1 MDLRLADGTLLTDV
15 PDGMPLEELNTML
28 YKKGMAPAMRLDTG
42 DREWSKAATED
53 PGFIEDIATGFGSGA
68 VGVLES
74 GALGLASLLPEEQET
89 PVRDTI
95 QGIAEIFTPEGG
107 DPDSNL
113 YKVAGAVGSS
123 FGFIGASVLGGL
135 VGSAPGALATT
146 TALAAGAGMGEAS
159 ERARMEGA
167 TQQERES
174 AALGGILP
182 GLTDVIPAGRAVKY
196 LPEQLQMK
204 FISDFFGKVGK
215 KAGEGML
222 GNIYSAGKQG
232 GIEAAQEVTQQTLQN
247 LIAKG
252 IYKPD
257 QEIMDGLGESAALGG
272 AGGALTD
279 LILNAATSFMRNR
292 GGSTPSAN
300 DNAPDADTPNL
311 EPTETADM
319 FAGDQQP
326 EQPQEGVTD
335 LEEEGVTDL
344 EEVVGDNYY
353 ETKFGIAGVKPTN
366 VGESVFT
373 KSHLAKLAVLRSNAV
388 KENIPTIDIDNE
400 ILRIHKVLKGGG
412 DPLGTQQPETTK
424 NSLTEEML
432 KRSGITDPGE
442 IKILLDR
449 FGGMDINDPVA
460 IAEVEKYARNT
471 TIGGSVA
478 LEKTQPPREDVVD
491 IKVDKDEDGKELT
504 RDETIKQRTGVD
516 RDLFT
521 KLGLSETT
529 EDDKVAE
536 QILKEYQKQY
546 YDEVDA
552 AYLKKL
558 GLKDSKENSLIGQ
571 PKRSDVVKK
580 AIASEINKLGT
591 GKPGTVNQ
599 LTKELNRLEL
609 DKGRIPDLF
618 NITSEALKTAN
629 VGQETKNKVLR
640 GLYDALPAA
649 DSTPLTPMQKGQKDM
664 FSRFPDV
671 EPVELDAAMF
681 DGTGIGA
688 DVVTKLVEKHKGK
701 NLVYSKNLEELLQD
715 SRVPVAAADQLLF
728 NIRSRKL
735 EKPAQTSTRKAA
747 AKAAAKTKPPV
758 EKAAEKKAGGKKA
771 GDKTK
776 SPEKKA
782 GGEKVVEKPEKKAG
796 GEKVVEKPVK
806 KADEE
811 KVVEK
816 PAEQEPKTIAEL
828 YEEPTTSEFEYETP
842 YYKALEGTAAVKKLE
857 KGFFENIIEPV
868 LLKIDPTGEL
878 YDAYKKAKGS
888 GAVKNYKLLRF
899 LVLNKKVVLSKI
911 KEDKDGGYTF
921 KNRLEGFLNFLD
933 PYYMESPN
941 TFIGEEVIAELTAV
955 LKLTDTE
962 IKGKK
967 KEEQKNIKALKTYM
981 LSYPTPEHAIRAII
995 EDSTPSF
1002 YTDKNGVVIKG
1013 GFVGI
1018 EDSTERFKGDDAL
1031 GRLISSVVDIN
1042 LGTAVATDAVKLLDS
1057 ITPIAGYLETVRES
1071 VNKGINERAT
1081 HPISNGYTE
1090 IQEGYYSTLL
1100 SPVIGSRGVENSVI
1114 VKLEELIAE
1123 GTEKFVSESVDSEE
1137 AIKFLKQI
1145 QKVLTKSRIQKTVTE
1160 NSYQVDIIDNNI
1172 NLINNEL
1179 TRVTKQSK
1187 QARRAAAA
1195 TTKEDK
1201 VASTVQRLVG
1211 DKLELL
1217 GIGGIEGKYTEEEE
1231 RGILET
1237 ISDNIVERI
1246 KKNVNASPIDRPLI
1260 GNKLTEGIIKAY
1272 GLSKSFVTT
1281 FNKLI
1286 PDGLST
1292 DPQIKILSEEFVRLL
1307 NKYVSNPNRVENN
1320 ITAGEEFLTKILEDI
1335 VFQKTHADITD
1346 ALLPKRSHTPLSLR
1360 KYGVTRVLSDPVQA
1374 VLHQNDLKGAMQIIG
1389 KEFRSG
1395 HKRLAK
1401 ALAKVTGTTKIV
1413 IKSNLVNANGKN
1425 VPGYFSPKENTIYL
1439 DQALGMNYHTLMHE
1453 GMHMATAHALD
1464 PKSEFYNPTFKKRVE
1479 TIYNEVKDTDAVM
1492 DNSNI
1497 PDNEFTLDEFLAEYM
1512 ANHKFQQDMAKATS
1526 PKANLLK
1533 RMLNTIVNYLRG
1545 LVGVAPIG
1553 LSTAKMDAFTKIVFE
1568 NLSPSPE
1575 TSGTGIMYMEDIEG
1589 LADVYNPRETT
1600 AVGNIDI
1607 DVKLA
1612 SFKEFLKYRFQRI
1625 ASFFIPTVNLA
1636 EILNNVLLDENGAKT
1651 NIGTRIHDL
1660 IGDADGAYYK
1670 LAENLDA
1677 YSKDFREYRQTAEN
1691 GKEELDIFDRLV
1703 VGNSLAR
1710 VRSEYS
1716 KTKAIEE
1723 YGEGTERFAAWE
1735 EGHALYLQ
1743 LSEVG
1748 KDHIKLLPQ
1757 QYSRLWKEFVG
1768 TVKGNLKEVFGV
1780 ELAQNNSDYKAFLAL
1795 IDTMTIDPYVPLYR
1809 KGDHWLQ
1816 YWIGGEYYISAFESI
1831 EERNQFIEDNKNKF
1845 NKGMGL
1851 TNKKNKNEAHP
1862 EPKGSAVKAQKD
1874 LDSDGY
1880 SKLGRPDMNNFDSM
1894 PPLRF
1899 LNETIKSLDRKK
1911 GGVSGTSQEIASQL
1925 DAIEQL
1931 KNTIIGLTL
1940 DTMPASSAAKAF
1952 KHRKGTM
1959 GYETDQ
1965 DFVFNHKAY
1974 ELAHS
1979 IISQQK
1985 KMALKTLNNEFDEL
1999 VKLNTDREGGLDDLQ
2014 SDNLRKII
2022 ALHMDKW
2029 INPDISTLQ
2038 RISRSVNGVA
2048 FLYTLGF
2055 NASSVIVN
2063 ASQIPLVVIPVLA
2076 GETNLA
2082 TALKHTTTATKL
2094 IHAAGT
2100 KRNIAILDGEGNLV
2114 RHKEVRSFGAVM
2126 NFYTEKRVELVGK
2139 EGSMT
2144 AKSTLEINTKLFP
2157 KEVLDADFSEGK
2169 TLRELLEHIK
2179 PSVLALHNSGQTGAS
2194 ALLSTAGLEE
2204 TGANSKDWWTKFK
2217 TMSGFMFHVGEKT
2230 NRQVTAVASFLN
2242 SISKFEMDNDGANPP
2257 AEKIDEFAKKSENDA
2272 QQLNGASTI
2281 NTSTYATKTPVG
2293 RVALMYR
2300 GFGISMTIL
2309 NIKLAM
2315 KAFGSEGTAEEKR
2328 IARKQIAGIYIS
2340 SAMFAGVV
2348 GMPLVGAIRY
2358 FADTFLLG
2366 DDDDDSETI
2375 MRHFVGDGV
2384 WEGGVNYFLDQA
2396 GISIDVA
2403 SRIGLS
2409 DLIFHEDRFVNRTDE
2424 FDMYGSFGKT
2434 ILGPAGSVASQ
2445 ILRGG
2450 KGMIGGLQHGAST
2463 TEYLR
2468 SVESLLPPALRNP
2481 FKVLGRYQAD
2491 NGYLTR
2497 RGDVMAEDLSL
2508 LTLMAQ
2514 GGLGFQPLE
2523 YTRNQRIN
2531 SAIKGKDAV
2540 VRKKRVTLLRRRNIA
2555 ERTGDWD
2562 LLQEIDE
2569 DIDYFNERHTDLY
2582 PKERITRDTKKRSR
2596 EAFSQNT
2603 KGMDKTGL
2611 YVAIPKSG
2619 ERAARNALEGGV
2631 PDYTFADWFFR
2642 WF

>member
-1 MDLRLADGTLLTDV
+1 
-15 PDGMPLEELNTML
+15 
-28 YKKGMAPAMRLDTG
+28 
-42 DREWSKAATED
+42 
-53 PGFIEDIATGFGSGA
+53 
-68 VGVLES
+68 
-74 GALGLASLLPEEQET
+74 
-89 PVRDTI
+89 
-95 QGIAEIFTPEGG
+95 
-107 DPDSNL
+107 
-113 YKVAGAVGSS
+113 
-123 FGFIGASVLGGL
+123 
-135 VGSAPGALATT
+135 
-146 TALAAGAGMGEAS
+146 
-159 ERARMEGA
+159 
-167 TQQERES
+167 
-174 AALGGILP
+174 
-182 GLTDVIPAGRAVKY
+182 
-196 LPEQLQMK
+196 
-204 FISDFFGKVGK
+204 
-215 KAGEGML
+215 
-222 GNIYSAGKQG
+222 
-232 GIEAAQEVTQQTLQN
+232 
-247 LIAKG
+247 
-252 IYKPD
+252 
-257 QEIMDGLGESAALGG
+257 
-272 AGGALTD
+272 
-279 LILNAATSFMRNR
+279 
-292 GGSTPSAN
+292 
-300 DNAPDADTPNL
+300 
-311 EPTETADM
+311 
-319 FAGDQQP
+319 
-326 EQPQEGVTD
+326 
-335 LEEEGVTDL
+335 
-344 EEVVGDNYY
+344 
-353 ETKFGIAGVKPTN
+353 
-366 VGESVFT
+366 
-373 KSHLAKLAVLRSNAV
+373 
-388 KENIPTIDIDNE
+388 
-400 ILRIHKVLKGGG
+400 
-412 DPLGTQQPETTK
+412 
-424 NSLTEEML
+424 
-432 KRSGITDPGE
+432 
-442 IKILLDR
+442 
-449 FGGMDINDPVA
+449 
-460 IAEVEKYARNT
+460 VE
-471 TIGGSVA
+471 
-478 LEKTQPPREDVVD
+478 
-491 IKVDKDEDGKELT
+491 
-504 RDETIKQRTGVD
+504 
-516 RDLFT
+516 
-521 KLGLSETT
+521 
-529 EDDKVAE
+529 
-536 QILKEYQKQY
+536 
-546 YDEVDA
+546 
-552 AYLKKL
+552 
-558 GLKDSKENSLIGQ
+558 
-571 PKRSDVVKK
+571 
-580 AIASEINKLGT
+580 
-591 GKPGTVNQ
+591 
-599 LTKELNRLEL
+599 
-609 DKGRIPDLF
+609 
-618 NITSEALKTAN
+618 
-629 VGQETKNKVLR
+629 
-640 GLYDALPAA
+640 
-649 DSTPLTPMQKGQKDM
+649 
-664 FSRFPDV
+664 
-671 EPVELDAAMF
+671 
-681 DGTGIGA
+681 
-688 DVVTKLVEKHKGK
+688 
-701 NLVYSKNLEELLQD
+701 
-715 SRVPVAAADQLLF
+715 
-728 NIRSRKL
+728 
-735 EKPAQTSTRKAA
+735 
-747 AKAAAKTKPPV
+747 
-758 EKAAEKKAGGKKA
+758 
-771 GDKTK
+771 
-776 SPEKKA
+776 
-782 GGEKVVEKPEKKAG
+782 KAG

-806 KADEE
+806 KADEK
-811 KVVEK
+811 KVVEPQ
-816 PAEQEPKTIAEL
+816 PAKI
-828 YEEPTTSEFEYETP
+828 ETP
-842 YYKALEGTAAVKKLE
+842 PAKIETPPAKIETPADKYRAYIKEDPDTISMDKLNTEGQGAGKIQDVIIKPLLNSIDDTGGLFKVYNETTGQGKTAAVIANFRL
-857 KGFFENIIEPV
+857 
-868 LLKIDPTGEL
+868 
-878 YDAYKKAKGS
+878 A
-888 GAVKNYKLLRF
+888 RF
-899 LVLNKKVVLSKI
+899 LISGNVEITNPQI
-911 KEDKDGGYTF
+911 K
-921 KNRLEGFLNFLD
+921 
-933 PYYMESPN
+933 N
-941 TFIGEEVIAELTAV
+941 TL
-955 LKLTDTE
+955 
-962 IKGKK
+962 
-967 KEEQKNIKALKTYM
+967 KALKLFGNDSKIENKDIIEKLEEVLKINLKSREALENEDKKGLDGLKAYL
-981 LSYPTPEHAIRAII
+981 LSYPTKKEAILALVSDAV
-995 EDSTPSF
+995 DSDTVITRDTLTQTLA
-1002 YTDKNGVVIKG
+1002 TDKSNVAQQFVDTVIYRYHTTINAKAGLAYLRKKLSSEGLTYLDELEEEVGKGVNTRIENQTIKG
-1013 GFVGI
+1013 LKSGLFN
-1018 EDSTERFKGDDAL
+1018 EET
-1031 GRLISSVVDIN
+1031 IN
-1042 LGTAVATDAVKLLDS
+1042 NLFAELLNN
-1057 ITPIAGYLETVRES
+1057 T
-1071 VNKGINERAT
+1071 
-1081 HPISNGYTE
+1081 
-1090 IQEGYYSTLL
+1090 
-1100 SPVIGSRGVENSVI
+1100 
-1114 VKLEELIAE
+1114 
-1123 GTEKFVSESVDSEE
+1123 
-1137 AIKFLKQI
+1137 
-1145 QKVLTKSRIQKTVTE
+1145 
-1160 NSYQVDIIDNNI
+1160 IIDNNYI
-1172 NLINNEL
+1172 SVGAIIMDAQEAAEEAFYGGKVEDLIGKDMQSQEVVDFVKVEVTSFFETIIDKLGEIVRSENDALKEEKVSAQALIDIAKIKLNQVKIATGLSNKKIDYNPLRIALIKLGVETEITNNLSEILNNEL
-1179 TRVTKQSK
+1179 HVSGDIPIDMSIETGIPKDIQDTLIGSNDN
-1187 QARRAAAA
+1187 A
-1195 TTKEDK
+1195 
-1201 VASTVQRLVG
+1201 VAPVVWADLGEISPAMQKYYKLTNAFVIAFNEAEGDSLVDGDSNSTNF
-1211 DKLELL
+1211 
-1217 GIGGIEGKYTEEEE
+1217 I
-1231 RGILET
+1231 
-1237 ISDNIVERI
+1237 ERI
-1246 KKNVNASPIDRPLI
+1246 ENFYTSLPSEGDLI
-1260 GNKLTEGIIKAY
+1260 SETEKFY
-1272 GLSKSFVTT
+1272 K
-1281 FNKLI
+1281 
-1286 PDGLST
+1286 
-1292 DPQIKILSEEFVRLL
+1292 R
-1307 NKYVSNPNRVENN
+1307 
-1320 ITAGEEFLTKILEDI
+1320 I
-1335 VFQKTHADITD
+1335 VTD
-1346 ALLPKRSHTPLSLR
+1346 AVHIKYGIPIFDRARKNEMYTPHNATLSLR

-1413 IKSNLVNANGKN
+1413 IKRNLVNANGKN

-1512 ANHKFQQDMAKATS
+1512 TNHKFQQDMAKATS

-1651 NIGTRIHDL
+1651 NIGTRVHDT

-1748 KDHIKLLPQ
+1748 KDHVKLLPQ

-1816 YWIGGEYYISAFESI
+1816 YWIGGEYYVSAFERI

-1899 LNETIKSLDRKK
+1899 LNETIKSLDKK
-1911 GGVSGTSQEIASQL
+1911 KEGVSGTSQEIASQL

-1952 KHRKGTM
+1952 THRKGTM

-1999 VKLNTDREGGLDDLQ
+1999 VKLNTGREGGLDDLQ
-2014 SDNLRKII
+2014 SDNLRKIV

-2029 INPDISTLQ
+2029 INPDISFLQ
-2038 RISRSVNGVA
+2038 RLSRSVNGIA

-2082 TALKHTTTATKL
+2082 TALKHITTATKL

-2114 RHKEVRSFGAVM
+2114 RYKEVRSFGAIM

-2179 PSVLALHNSGQTGAS
+2179 PSVLALHKSGQTGAS

-2242 SISKFEMDNDGANPP
+2242 NISKFEMDNDGANPP
-2257 AEKIDEFAKKSENDA
+2257 AEKIDEFARKSRNDA
-2272 QQLNGASTI
+2272 EQLNGASTI

-2445 ILRGG
+2445 IQRGG
-2450 KGMIGGLQHGAST
+2450 KGVIEGLQHGASI

-2481 FKVLGRYQAD
+2481 FKVLFRYQVD

-2497 RGDVMAEDLSL
+2497 RGDVMAEDLNL
-2508 LTLMAQ
+2508 LTLAAQ

-2523 YTRNQRIN
+2523 YTRNQGIN

>member
-53 PGFIEDIATGFGSGA
+53 SGFIENIATGFGSGA

-123 FGFIGASVLGGL
+123 FGFIGASIAGGL

-159 ERARMEGA
+159 ERARMEGT

-300 DNAPDADTPNL
+300 DNAPDADTPDL

-326 EQPQEGVTD
+326 EQPQENIID
-335 LEEEGVTDL
+335 PA
-344 EEVVGDNYY
+344 EVVSDDYY
-353 ETKFGIAGVKPTN
+353 KTKFGFDDAVPN
-366 VGESVFT
+366 VGDGVFT
-373 KSHLAKLAVLRSNAV
+373 EDNLSKLSTLFGNEPKPARNRTALVAEMLRVN
-388 KENIPTIDIDNE
+388 
-400 ILRIHKVLKGGG
+400 KGIKA
-412 DPLGTQQPETTK
+412 QQPETTK

-432 KRSGITDPGE
+432 KGSGITDPGE

-449 FGGMDINDPVA
+449 FGGMDINDPVT
-460 IAEVEKYARNT
+460 IAEVEKFARNT

-491 IKVDKDEDGKELT
+491 IKVDKNEDGKELT
-504 RDETIKQRTGVD
+504 RDETIKQRTGVTHEF
-516 RDLFT
+516 L
-521 KLGLSETT
+521 KGLGL
-529 EDDKVAE
+529 DGKGQNVDKVRTG
-536 QILKEYQKQY
+536 ILKEYQKQY

-552 AYLKKL
+552 AYLKRL
-558 GLKDSKENSLIGQ
+558 SLKDDKNNPLIGQ
-571 PKRSDVVKK
+571 PKRSNVVKE
-580 AIASEINKLGT
+580 AIETKISSLSKDENSGEISEL
-591 GKPGTVNQ
+591 Q
-599 LTKELNRLEL
+599 EELNRLNL

-629 VGQETKNKVLR
+629 VDQETKNKVLQ

-664 FSRFPDV
+664 FGRFPDV

-681 DGTGIGA
+681 DGTEIGA
-688 DVVTKLVEKHKGK
+688 DVVTDLVEEHKGK
-701 NLVYSKNLEELLQD
+701 NLVYSKSLEELLQD

-735 EKPAQTSTRKAA
+735 EKPAQTRTRKAA
-747 AKAAAKTKPPV
+747 AKAAAKTKI
-758 EKAAEKKAGGKKA
+758 
-771 GDKTK
+771 
-776 SPEKKA
+776 PEKKA
-782 GGEKVVEKPEKKAG
+782 AAKTKPPEKKAAAKTKPPEKKAG

-806 KADEE
+806 KADEKKVVEKPVKKAGGE

-868 LLKIDPTGEL
+868 LSKIDPTGEL

-899 LVLNKKVVLSKI
+899 LVLNKEVVLSKI
-911 KEDKDGGYTF
+911 KKDKNGVYTF
-921 KNRLEGFLNFLD
+921 RDRLDGFLDFLD

-967 KEEQKNIKALKTYM
+967 KEEQKNINALKTYM

-1031 GRLISSVVDIN
+1031 GRLVSSVVDIN
-1042 LGTAVATDAVKLLDS
+1042 LGTAVATNAVKLLDS

-1081 HPISNGYTE
+1081 HPISNGYKE
-1090 IQEGYYSTLL
+1090 IQEGYYLTLL
-1100 SPVIGSRGVENSVI
+1100 SPVIGSGGVENSVI
-1114 VKLEELIAE
+1114 VELEKLIAK
-1123 GTEKFVSESVDSEE
+1123 GKEKFVGESVDSEE
-1137 AIKFLKQI
+1137 AITFLKQI
-1145 QKVLTKSRIQKTVTE
+1145 QKVLTESRIQKTVIE
-1160 NSYQVDIIDNNI
+1160 GSYQVDIIDNNI

-1195 TTKEDK
+1195 TIKKDN
-1201 VASTVQRLVG
+1201 VANTVQKLVG

-1307 NKYVSNPNRVENN
+1307 NRYVSNPRRVENN

-1335 VFQKTHADITD
+1335 VFQKTHVDITD
-1346 ALLPKRSHTPLSLR
+1346 ALLPKRSHTPILSLR

-1413 IKSNLVNANGKN
+1413 IKRNLVNANGKN

-1512 ANHKFQQDMAKATS
+1512 TNHKFQQDMAKATS

-1589 LADVYNPRETT
+1589 LADVYNPRETI

-1612 SFKEFLKYRFQRI
+1612 SFKEFLKYRLQRV
-1625 ASFFIPTVNLA
+1625 ASFFIPSVNLA

-1651 NIGTRIHDL
+1651 NIGTRVHDS

-1716 KTKAIEE
+1716 KTKAIKE

-1780 ELAQNNSDYKAFLAL
+1780 ELAQNNSDYKTFLAL

-1816 YWIGGEYYISAFESI
+1816 YWIGGEYYISAFERI

-1899 LNETIKSLDRKK
+1899 LNETIKSLDKK
-1911 GGVSGTSQEIASQL
+1911 KEGVSGTSQEIASQL

-1999 VKLNTDREGGLDDLQ
+1999 VKLNTGREGGLDDLQ
-2014 SDNLRKII
+2014 SDNLRKIV

-2029 INPDISTLQ
+2029 INPDISFLQ
-2038 RISRSVNGVA
+2038 RFSRSVNGVA

-2114 RHKEVRSFGAVM
+2114 RYKEVRSFGAIM

-2179 PSVLALHNSGQTGAS
+2179 PSVLALHKSGQTGAS
-2194 ALLSTAGLEE
+2194 AVLSTAGLEE
-2204 TGANSKDWWTKFK
+2204 TGANSKNWWMKFK

-2242 SISKFEMDNDGANPP
+2242 SISKFEMGNDGANPP
-2257 AEKIDEFAKKSENDA
+2257 AEKIDEFARKSRNDA
-2272 QQLNGASTI
+2272 EQLNGASTI

-2348 GMPLVGAIRY
+2348 GMPLVGAIR
-2358 FADTFLLG
+2358 FVADTFLLG

-2424 FDMYGSFGKT
+2424 FDMYGSFGKA

-2523 YTRNQRIN
+2523 YARNQRIN

-2611 YVAIPKSG
+2611 YVSIPKSG